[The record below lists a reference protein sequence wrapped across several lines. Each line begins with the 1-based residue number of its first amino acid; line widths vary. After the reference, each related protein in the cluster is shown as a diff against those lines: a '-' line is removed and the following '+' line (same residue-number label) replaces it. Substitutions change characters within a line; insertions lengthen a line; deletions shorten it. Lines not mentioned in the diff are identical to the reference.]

1 MHTIE
6 LPHEADFFARCLA
19 LSHRYP
25 YALLLNGN
33 GYTNYPEGPFPH
45 RLFLGT
51 RSVTSASDRPEGEAC
66 CGYFGYE
73 WGQAAETASS
83 RPVFQDFPEGM
94 FFLPD
99 LEIGVCSETIRL
111 RSQNP
116 EADLQQIRSEKP
128 LPEPAPLPT
137 LIFTGSTDRAGYLRR
152 VEKIQQQI
160 REGNLYELNLC
171 QYFEAPASP
180 DGLDLYRCL
189 NRLYPMPFSC
199 WMKFPGFEI
208 VCLSPERF
216 LARRGN
222 RLFSQPI
229 KGTAPR
235 GKTPEEDEH
244 NRRQLQESEKEQAEN
259 LMITDLV
266 RNDLARVAI
275 TGTTGVSELFGIY
288 AFPGVFQMISTVEA
302 RIGAGT
308 SETAVFQS
316 AFPMGS
322 MTGAPK
328 KEVMQQIR
336 TLESHRRGAYSGSL
350 GYFDSGSDFDFNV
363 LIRSLFINHKAGTC
377 GLAVGSAI
385 TIDSDPE
392 EEWEEC
398 RVKARF
404 IESAGTIIW

>member
-1 MHTIE
+1 MHTLE
-6 LPHEADFFARCLA
+6 LPYEDGFFDRCTA
-19 LSHRYP
+19 LSRRFP
-25 YALLLNGN
+25 YALELSGN
-33 GYTNYPEGPFPH
+33 GYDHYPEGPFPK

-51 RSVTSASDRPEGEAC
+51 RSLPSASARTEGETC

-73 WGQAAETASS
+73 WGQTAETGSS
-83 RPVFQDFPEGM
+83 RPVFQGFPDGM

-99 LEIGVCSETIRL
+99 LEIGLRRETICL
-111 RSQNP
+111 RSLNP
-116 EADLQQIRSEKP
+116 EADLERIRSETP
-128 LPEPAPLPT
+128 LPEPAQLPE
-137 LIFTGSTDRAGYLRR
+137 LIFTGASDRDGYIRR
-152 VEKIQQQI
+152 VEQIQQQI

-171 QYFEAPASP
+171 QYFEAPAVP

-189 NRLYPMPFSC
+189 NRHYPMPFSG

-216 LARRGN
+216 LARRGE

-229 KGTAPR
+229 KGTGPR
-235 GKTPEEDEH
+235 GKTPEEDDR
-244 NRRQLQESEKEQAEN
+244 NRRRLRESEKEQAEN

-288 AFPGVFQMISTVEA
+288 AFPGVFQIISTVEA
-302 RIGAGT
+302 RINPGT

-336 TLESHRRGAYSGSL
+336 TLESHRRGAYSGSM
-350 GYFDSGSDFDFNV
+350 GYFDAGGDFDFNV
-363 LIRSLFINHKAGTC
+363 LIRSLFINHNAGTC
-377 GLAVGSAI
+377 GFAVGSAI